1 MKLNTIAS
9 LRTYYLTVTVL
20 IYEVWS
26 SKPAFATT
34 TTRAEGAEAA
44 AATAL
49 QIQLLK
55 MRHGVKNDRKSY

>member
-34 TTRAEGAEAA
+34 TAEGAKA

>member
-26 SKPAFATT
+26 SKPASATT
-34 TTRAEGAEAA
+34 TSAEGAETA

>member
-34 TTRAEGAEAA
+34 TRAEGAKA

>member
-1 MKLNTIAS
+1 MKLDTIAS

-34 TTRAEGAEAA
+34 RAEGAKA

>member
-34 TTRAEGAEAA
+34 TRAEGAEAA